1 MNHRQLSVLNAA
13 VSDKSGIASM
23 IKNNF
28 DGQSSSLAK
37 VTKDDFW
44 NTNKERGDGKRVIV
58 PVITLS
64 SVLNAI
70 PGRVKVSFVKTD
82 MQGFD
87 FVAISAAGQAL
98 REKVTHI
105 LNEVWFGDVYSY
117 EAENDL
123 CRDWLPFMT
132 ELGYVL
138 KNIDVQLGHFDGFSG
153 ELADTEMIKTMC
165 EKQLNEHPVRPK
177 VEENPGLVEG
187 NAYWVRNDAI
197 DVEFPDFETVYSFN
211 QSYFSEED
219 YVTCDV

>member
-1 MNHRQLSVLNAA
+1 MPTYTMGPCALSIAIEPIVGCQIMNHRQLSVLNAA

-82 MQGFD
+82 MQGF
-87 FVAISAAGQAL
+87 ILL
-98 REKVTHI
+98 RLVP
-105 LNEVWFGDVYSY
+105 
-117 EAENDL
+117 
-123 CRDWLPFMT
+123 RDRL
-132 ELGYVL
+132 
-138 KNIDVQLGHFDGFSG
+138 
-153 ELADTEMIKTMC
+153 
-165 EKQLNEHPVRPK
+165 
-177 VEENPGLVEG
+177 
-187 NAYWVRNDAI
+187 
-197 DVEFPDFETVYSFN
+197 
-211 QSYFSEED
+211 
-219 YVTCDV
+219 